1 MEPGLVIPDP
11 KNHEK
16 TETEPDPDPD
26 YGKYRTV

>member
-16 TETEPDPDPD
+16 TEPDPDPD